1 MNKFS
6 EKKQITRA
14 EITTDPKTFQGRQTA
29 FSDDTV
35 KKIVRE
41 GFDLTDDPIIVWKD
55 TKRKKYIV
63 ISGHSRW
70 AASEIL
76 FKKGDKRLAKMPV
89 KVFQGTKEQAA
100 DFALLESNRSGSKE
114 GLKSDLTAYK
124 RAVSK
129 GYNRQYLLG
138 IFKPESYL
146 NLLQKLSYLNVNG
159 SFLEFIDSDSE
170 KSFPYLRRNA
180 EWTGSLRKE
189 YPALTAAHETE
200 LFNYFY
206 KTNKGLKI
214 TKQKFTDLMYKKVSN
229 MYFDASK
236 PLNLDNVV
244 STSAVTSPG
253 KAAIKEIEN
262 EIEALQRDRS
272 KKEELIISAKQQ
284 SKTALVEKFKAE
296 VTGIN
301 ALILRK
307 IERKRQLESEF
318 SSLERQTG
326 FDLFSAPQAASA
338 KTETNGLYW
347 TENGYFKN
355 QNAEISAKTKPSVAI
370 LKQLSKAGFKWSAWA
385 GKWVKSNIT
394 AADRE
399 FCRNLTGRASEK
411 NTNKKP
417 IKIKP

>member
-1 MNKFS
+1 MKKFS
-6 EKKQITRA
+6 EKKFIPRGQISV
-14 EITTDPKTFQGRQTA
+14 DPKTFQGRQTA

-35 KKIVRE
+35 KKIVAE
-41 GFDLTDDPIIVWKD
+41 GFDLTDDPIVVWKD
-55 TKRKKYIV
+55 TKAKKYFV

-89 KVFQGTKEQAA
+89 KIFNGDKEQAA
-100 DFALLESNRSGSKE
+100 DFAILESNRSGTKE

-124 RAVSK
+124 RAISK
-129 GYNRQYLLG
+129 GYNKKYLLG
-138 IFKPESYL
+138 IFKPETYL
-146 NLLQKLSYLNVNG
+146 NLLQKLSFLNVKG
-159 SFLEFIDSDSE
+159 QFLEYIDSDSE

-189 YPALTAAHETE
+189 YPKLSDAHEAE
-200 LFNYFY
+200 LFSYFY

-229 MYFDASK
+229 MFFDASK
-236 PLNLDNVV
+236 PLNLENIV

-262 EIEALQRDRS
+262 EIEALQRDRA
-272 KKEELIISAKQQ
+272 KKEELIITAKQQ
-284 SKTALVEKFKAE
+284 GKTALIEKFKAE
-296 VTGIN
+296 ITGIN
-301 ALILRK
+301 ALVLRK
-307 IERKRQLESEF
+307 IERKRQLESQVIG
-318 SSLERQTG
+318 LEKQTG
-326 FDLFSAPQAASA
+326 FDLFSAPPVPSQA
-338 KTETNGLYW
+338 KTETTGLNW
-347 TENGYFKN
+347 TENGYFGNK
-355 QNAEISAKTKPSVAI
+355 NAEISAKTKPSVAI

-399 FCRNLTGRASEK
+399 FCKTITGKSSEK
-411 NTNKKP
+411 STNKKP
-417 IKIKP
+417 IKIS